1 MLCSQIEILILL
13 QVPIDRL
20 HGLITNLHNQ
30 PNLHNQQTSTT
41 NKPPQPTNLHNQPN
55 SKIIYMTNKQCM
67 YNIWVLVEK
76 KDRREEQGSVLNA
89 KLGKDQKKMDMD
101 MTPNNMT

>member
-1 MLCSQIEILILL
+1 
-13 QVPIDRL
+13 
-20 HGLITNLHNQ
+20 
-30 PNLHNQQTSTT
+30 
-41 NKPPQPTNLHNQPN
+41 
-55 SKIIYMTNKQCM
+55 M

-101 MTPNNMT
+101 KTPNNMT